1 MTIISYFCVHS
12 DLHNIQLYIHIH
24 MDSCQFYKKLTI
36 ISYPFVHNDLH
47 CIHLYIHIY
56 MDSHQ
61 FYSFRHVGKDYVPS
75 PLK

>member
-1 MTIISYFCVHS
+1 
-12 DLHNIQLYIHIH
+12 

-47 CIHLYIHIY
+47 CIHLYIHIH
-56 MDSHQ
+56 MDSRQ

-75 PLK
+75 PLNKIWQENQNTTCE